1 MPNSE
6 RRILRVL
13 PAMTVETSQS
23 AGRERF
29 AGAPMKCKRQPL
41 PWKVIWQRLNLST
54 LVRPNDIVSRGP
66 STLRTRWASW
76 RLAVAVAQRRNRET
90 HWFLVPASNGYSMMI
105 TANRDVQTWAPK
117 TVLALT
123 QPHTGSWCC
132 RKDN

>member
-1 MPNSE
+1 MRLVSLQAVNASRGPNE
-6 RRILRVL
+6 VQATAT
-13 PAMTVETSQS
+13 AM
-23 AGRERF
+23 
-29 AGAPMKCKRQPL
+29 
-41 PWKVIWQRLNLST
+41 KVIWQRLNLST
-54 LVRPNDIVSRGP
+54 KVRPNDIVSLGP

-90 HWFLVPASNGYSMMI
+90 HWFLVLASNGYSMMI